1 MKSRETVRK
10 VLTVILALV
19 ALACAGYLVWYYVVS
34 EQTNASYDEARQIA
48 GGSAESVDRERLN
61 VLPEAENPIDFEAL
75 QEVNPDVYAWI
86 TIEGTNVDYPIV
98 QRTDDDNYY
107 LDHTWE
113 GVSASQG
120 AIFTQAFNQKNFMDF
135 NTVIYGHQMG
145 AGNDSMFHTLD
156 RYLEEG
162 FMEEHPVVMIYT
174 PDHVY
179 TYEVFAAVVYDDRHL
194 MQYYN
199 YVMDSERQKFL
210 DSLYNSRD
218 MRNQYRDG
226 AEVTVDDRIISLST
240 CIPSEEEHRL
250 LVEAVLVNE
259 S

>member
-1 MKSRETVRK
+1 MKGSGKVRK
-10 VLTVILALV
+10 VLTVVLILIAV
-19 ALACAGYLVWYYVVS
+19 CCGAYLIWYYAVS
-34 EQTNASYDEARQIA
+34 DRINDSYDKARDTARGSVENTDA
-48 GGSAESVDRERLN
+48 GSLDTEPV
-61 VLPEAENPIDFEAL
+61 ENPIDFASL
-75 QEVNPDVYAWI
+75 QAINPDVYAWI
-86 TIEGTNVDYPIV
+86 TIEGTNVDYPVV
-98 QRTDDDNYY
+98 QRTDDDSYY

-120 AIFTQAFNQKNFMDF
+120 AIFTQAFNQKNFSDF

-145 AGNDSMFHTLD
+145 EGNDSMFHTLD

-162 FMEEHPVVMIYT
+162 FMEEHPTVMICT

-199 YVMDSERQKFL
+199 YVLDSERQAFL

-218 MRNQYRDG
+218 MRNQYRDDV
-226 AEVTVDDRIISLST
+226 EVTVDDRVLSLST
-240 CIPSEEEHRL
+240 CIAAEPESRL

-259 S
+259 T